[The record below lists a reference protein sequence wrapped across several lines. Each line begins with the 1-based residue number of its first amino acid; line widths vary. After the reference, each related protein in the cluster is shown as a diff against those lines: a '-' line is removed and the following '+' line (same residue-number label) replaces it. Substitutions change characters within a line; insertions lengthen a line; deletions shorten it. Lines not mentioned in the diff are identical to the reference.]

1 MTMKKLLS
9 LIFNRWVMAL
19 LGLGAISLLIWFV
32 GPLVSIA
39 DFRPLDSELVRIV
52 LIALVVFGY
61 VAKLLWSVFKAKSA
75 NAKLMEGLVKQGSP
89 QTGGANQPSAE
100 EIATLGKRF
109 EEAIVVLKQSRI
121 GQDGKNSLSGAFGR
135 FTRQWVYELPWYI
148 FIGAPGSGKTTALV
162 NSGLKFPL
170 ADKFGQGSIRG
181 VGGTRNC
188 DWWFTNDA
196 VLLDTAGRYT
206 TQESNQAVD
215 SAAWSGFL
223 QLLKKYRGR
232 RPINGVLLTLS
243 VADLFEQNAAQRE
256 KHIDALRKRIEELHK
271 ELNIRFPLY
280 VLITKTDLLAGFME
294 FFGEFSKEEREQ
306 IWGASFPYS
315 ERSNEPQTQA
325 SFADEFNALE
335 KRINER
341 LIDRLQQERDPQ
353 KRAQLYV
360 FPQQLNTLKLV
371 LNEFISSLFTPS
383 QFTEKPLL
391 RGVYFTS
398 GTQEGS
404 PIDRIMGSLGRA
416 LQLDR
421 KLLVPNQPSGKSFF
435 LTRLL
440 QDVVF
445 REAGLAGTNLRWD
458 RQRLLMQAGTLSIA
472 VLLTC
477 GAIAAWTISYTRNRS
492 YVDEVEAK
500 RAAVAQQVETL
511 GSGRSSDLVGL
522 LPILES
528 VQRIAQAPH
537 TSGDSIPW
545 SMGFGLYQGDKLSAA
560 SSYAYR
566 KLLQDSFMPRLTLRI
581 EQQLRSD
588 ARDNPELL
596 YEGLKAYIML
606 HDPQHFSASALK
618 AYITADWENNL
629 PREVTNS
636 QRKEL
641 ESHLSALLDSGDAV
655 ASPIPAD
662 ARLIADARSAIART
676 PLAARIYNRLKRQ
689 GVASN
694 LPEFTIAN
702 AAGPSAGLVFVRA
715 SGKPL
720 SSGIPGLFSFNGYHK
735 AFVSESERVSSHLA
749 DEEGWVLGTQGTSKL
764 ADPASRARLLD
775 DVRRLYLDDYAKTW
789 EAFVADIKL
798 LRASSL
804 QDSIQ
809 LARILSAPDSPLP
822 LLLRAIVKEVTL
834 VQVEEA
840 EKSTIDKAT
849 DKVKSTRD
857 DLIKLFGQDKPATTV
872 ALDRP
877 EKLVDLR
884 FENLRRMV
892 RSQGGGPAPIDATT
906 GLINELYTLLTATE
920 AAVKGGNTPPPS
932 DVPNKIKAES
942 SRLPEP
948 VRSLLLTLSGGGTSQ
963 AMGVTRANLNQAMKT
978 AVYEFCNKAIS
989 GRYPFSKG
997 SARDVTQEDFTRL
1010 FSPGGIIDD
1019 FFQKNLASFVNTSTR
1034 PWSFRNMGESS
1045 LGQASD
1051 SLIQFQRAQ
1060 AIREV
1065 FFRGGGQG
1073 AAMRLEFKP
1082 VAMDTTIT
1090 QFILDVDG
1098 QLVKYSHG
1106 PQVPAQVQW
1115 PGPRGSTQVRLQL
1128 SPATA
1133 TGASG
1138 QVFEGPWALFRMFD
1152 QVQIEGTAQPEKFG
1166 ATFNVDGRK
1175 AQFDVLTSS
1184 VQNPFRLRELEQFQC
1199 PGQL

>member
-1 MTMKKLLS
+1 MKKLLS
-9 LIFNRWVMAL
+9 LVFNRWVMAL
-19 LGLGAISLLIWFV
+19 LGLSAIALLIWFV
-32 GPLVSIA
+32 GPLLAIA
-39 DFRPLDSELVRIV
+39 DYRPLDSELVRTV
-52 LIALVVFGY
+52 LIALVILIY
-61 VAKLLWSVFKAKSA
+61 VGKVLWTLFKAKSA
-75 NAKLMEGLVKQGSP
+75 NAKLMEGLVQQGA
-89 QTGGANQPSAE
+89 QQAAGENQAGAE
-100 EIATLGKRF
+100 EIATLSKRF
-109 EEAIVVLKQSRI
+109 EEAVVVLKQSRI
-121 GQDGKNSLSGAFGR
+121 GQDGKKSLSGAFGR

-162 NSGLKFPL
+162 NSGLQFPL
-170 ADKFGQGSIRG
+170 ADQFGQGSIRG

-206 TQESNQAVD
+206 TQESNQAAD

-243 VADLFEQNAAQRE
+243 VSDLLEQSAAQRDR
-256 KHIDALRKRIEELHK
+256 HIDALRKRIEELHK

-280 VLITKTDLLAGFME
+280 VLVTKMDLLAGFME
-294 FFGEFSKEEREQ
+294 FFSEFSKEEREQ
-306 IWGASFPYS
+306 IWGTSFAYS
-315 ERSNEPQTQA
+315 ENAELPVQA
-325 SFADEFNALE
+325 GFAEEFSALE

-353 KRAQLYV
+353 KRGQLYV
-360 FPQQLNTLKLV
+360 FPQQLNTLRLV
-371 LNEFISSLFTPS
+371 LDEFIGSLFAPS
-383 QFTEKPLL
+383 KFTEKPLL

-404 PIDRIMGSLGRA
+404 PIDRVMGSLGRA
-416 LQLDR
+416 LQLER
-421 KLLVPNQPSGKSFF
+421 KLFMPQQPSGKSFF

-440 QDVVF
+440 KDVVF
-445 REAGLAGTNLRWD
+445 HEAGLAGTNLRAD
-458 RQRLLMQAGTLSIA
+458 RRRLLLQAGALALAVVIA
-472 VLLTC
+472 C
-477 GAIAAWTISYTRNRS
+477 AAIAAWTISYTRNRS
-492 YVDEVEAK
+492 YVDEVEA
-500 RAAVAQQVETL
+500 RRTAVAHQVESL
-511 GSGRSSDLVGL
+511 GVARSSDVVDL
-522 LPILES
+522 LPVLEA
-528 VQRIAQAPH
+528 VQRIADVPGV
-537 TSGDSIPW
+537 SGDMVPF
-545 SMGFGLYQGDKLSAA
+545 SMGFGLYQGDKLAAA
-560 SSYAYR
+560 SRDAYR
-566 KLLQDSFMPRLTLRI
+566 KLLQDSFMPRLAMRI

-606 HDPQHFSASALK
+606 HDPQHFSATALK
-618 AYITADWENNL
+618 AYITADWENSL
-629 PREVTNS
+629 PREVTNP
-636 QRKEL
+636 QRKAL
-641 ESHLSALLDSGDAV
+641 EGHLSALLDGGDAV

-662 ARLIADARSAIART
+662 ARLIADARNAIART
-676 PLAARIYNRLKRQ
+676 PLSARIYNRLKRQ

-694 LPEFTIAN
+694 LPEFTVAN
-702 AAGPSAGLVFVRA
+702 AAGPSAALVFVRA

-720 SSGIPGLFSFNGYHK
+720 TSGVPGLFSFNGYHK
-735 AFVSESERVSSHLA
+735 AFVSESERVTGHLA
-749 DEEGWVLGTQGTSKL
+749 DEEGWVLGVQGTSRL
-764 ADPASRARLLD
+764 ADPAARARLLD
-775 DVRRLYLDDYAKTW
+775 DVRRLYLEDYARIW
-789 EAFVADIKL
+789 ESFVNDIKL
-798 LRASSL
+798 VRAGNL

-840 EKSTIDKAT
+840 DKSTIEKAT
-849 DKVKSTRD
+849 DKVKTTRE
-857 DLIKLFGQDKPATTV
+857 DLLKLFGQQKTAAV
-872 ALDRP
+872 ALGRP
-877 EKLVDLR
+877 ENIVDQR
-884 FENLRRMV
+884 FENIRRMV
-892 RSQGGGPAPIDATT
+892 RSAPGTPAPVDATV

-920 AAVKGGNTPPPS
+920 AAVKGGNAPPPS
-932 DVPNKIKAES
+932 EVPNKIKAES
-942 SRLPEP
+942 GRLPEP
-948 VRSLLLTLSGGGTSQ
+948 VRSLLLTLSGSGTSQ
-963 AMGVTRANLNQAMKT
+963 VMGVTRANLNQAMK
-978 AVYEFCNKAIS
+978 ASIYEFCDKAIS
-989 GRYPFSKG
+989 GRYPFVKG
-997 SARDVTQEDFTRL
+997 SARDVTQEDFNRL
-1010 FSPGGIIDD
+1010 FANGGLIDD
-1019 FFQKNLASFVNTSTR
+1019 FFQKNLAQYVNTSTR
-1034 PWSFRNMGESS
+1034 PWSFKNMGEAS
-1045 LGQASD
+1045 LAEASG
-1051 SLIQFQRAQ
+1051 SLIQFQRAK

-1082 VAMDTTIT
+1082 VAMDVSIT

-1106 PQVPAQVQW
+1106 PQVPSQVQW

-1128 SPATA
+1128 SPASA

-1152 QVQIEGTAQPEKFG
+1152 QVQIEATGQPEKFA
-1166 ATFNVDGRK
+1166 ATFNVEGRK